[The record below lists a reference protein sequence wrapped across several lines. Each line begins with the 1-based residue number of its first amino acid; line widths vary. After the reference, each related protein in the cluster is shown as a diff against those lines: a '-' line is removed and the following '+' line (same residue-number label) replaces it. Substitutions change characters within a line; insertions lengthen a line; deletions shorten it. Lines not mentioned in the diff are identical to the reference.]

1 MAQNRKPPA
10 YQEYAATIL
19 ADRKFRLMTPNER
32 GLFYTMKLECWE
44 NGSVPAN
51 PFELAKYLAID
62 VLEIE
67 NLLTDNVKSFF
78 HLQGQDFINP
88 ELENYRQHLAERR
101 EKQSEGGKKGA
112 QKVNSKHF
120 KQERGDL
127 QAPRQGSR
135 ESLVQLN
142 SSQVI
147 QTQSLETDE
156 LDEWKDDYV
165 SNDNYTY

>member
-19 ADRKFRLMTPNER
+19 ADRKFRLMTLSER

-51 PFELAKYLAID
+51 PFELAKYLAVD
-62 VLEIE
+62 ASEIE
-67 NLLTDNVKSFF
+67 KLLTDNVKSFF
-78 HLQGQDFINP
+78 RLQGQDFINP

-112 QKVNSKHF
+112 QKVNSKHL
-120 KQERGDL
+120 KQEGSDL
-127 QAPRQGSR
+127 QVPRQDAR
-135 ESLVQLN
+135 ESLVKLN
-142 SSQVI
+142 STQVI
-147 QTQSLETDE
+147 KTQSLERDE
-156 LDEWKDDYV
+156 LDEWKDEYV
-165 SNDNYTY
+165 SNDNYTF